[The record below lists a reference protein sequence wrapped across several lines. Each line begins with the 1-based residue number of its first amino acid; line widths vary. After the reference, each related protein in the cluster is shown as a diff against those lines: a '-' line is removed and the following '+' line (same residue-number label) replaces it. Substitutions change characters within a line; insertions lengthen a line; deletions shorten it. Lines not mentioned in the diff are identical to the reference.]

1 MEGPCAG
8 HRQGAEPGAGLPAEL
23 RLSAVQGGPGILF
36 ISLCLSF
43 PFAKV
48 DILMTLPPLHCEDE
62 KVKLIRYLQT
72 DCPFTV
78 GS

>member
-8 HRQGAEPGAGLPAEL
+8 HHQGAEPGAGLPAEL
-23 RLSAVQGGPGILF
+23 RLSAAQGGPGILF

-72 DCPFTV
+72 DCPFTAE
-78 GS
+78 S